1 MAFGTFGVNGIKK
14 SEPVIEE
21 KESTTELLSKKKKE
35 LDDLAYEVL
44 GNVIDQITL
53 SADSNDILQKRAVQ
67 DKVTETINS
76 ILFETKRHLSLGD
89 KQRVTNSVMDEIF
102 GYGPITILL
111 NDPTVTEVMVNGP
124 KSIFVERSG
133 KITKTEYTFRD
144 DRHVMHII
152 DKIIAPLGR
161 RVDESSP
168 LVDARLPDGSR
179 VNIIIPPLSI
189 KGPAITIRKFSVDPF
204 SLEDLIAFGTLN
216 GDMAKLLRASVRGRV
231 NVLVSGGTGS
241 GKTTLLNVL
250 SGFIPNDERIVTVED
265 AAELQLQQEHV
276 VTLEAR
282 PANIEGKG
290 RITIRDLVV
299 NTLRMRP
306 DRIVVGEVRSGEALD
321 MLQAMNTGHDGSLT
335 TIHANTPR
343 DSLARLETMVMMS
356 GMELPSRAIREQ
368 ITSAINLIV
377 QVGRFTDGT
386 RKIMK
391 ITEIV
396 GMESDT
402 ITLQDIYVYR
412 QEGFNERG
420 GVIGKHVP
428 TGIVPNFL
436 EKIKAHGDNIPTSV
450 FKTPDITAETSQRR
464 Y

>member
-14 SEPVIEE
+14 VEPTKDE
-21 KESTTELLSKKKKE
+21 KDSTVELLAKKKKE
-35 LDDLAYEVL
+35 LDDLSFEVL

-53 SADSNDILQKRAVQ
+53 STDTSDMIQKRTVQ
-67 DKVTETINS
+67 DKVNETVNN

-89 KQRVTNSVMDEIF
+89 KQRVCNSVMDEIY
-102 GYGPITILL
+102 GYGPITTLL

-124 KSIFVERSG
+124 KNIFVERGG
-133 KITKTEYTFRD
+133 KITKTEHNFRD

-152 DKIIAPLGR
+152 DKIISPLGR

-189 KGPAITIRKFSVDPF
+189 KGPSITIRKFSVDPYT
-204 SLEDLIAFGTLN
+204 LEDLISFGTLN
-216 GDMAKLLRASVRGRV
+216 ADMAKLLRASVRGRV

-368 ITSAINLIV
+368 VTSAINLIV
-377 QVGRFTDGT
+377 QVARFTDGT
-386 RKIMK
+386 RKITK

-402 ITLQDIYVYR
+402 ITLQDIYVFR
-412 QEGFNERG
+412 QDGFNERG
-420 GVIGKHVP
+420 GVIGKHIP

-436 EKIKAHGDNIPTSV
+436 EKIKAHGDNIPASV
-450 FKTPDITAETSQRR
+450 FKTADLSAESSQRR

>member
-1 MAFGTFGVNGIKK
+1 MAFGTFGIGNIKK
-14 SEPVIEE
+14 
-21 KESTTELLSKKKKE
+21 TELPREDREVADPLSKKKKE
-35 LDDLAYEVL
+35 LDDLAYEAL
-44 GNVIDQITL
+44 SAVIEQITI
-53 SADSNDILQKRAVQ
+53 STDINDAVQRRTVQ
-67 DKVTETINS
+67 DKINDIINTILYDS
-76 ILFETKRHLSLGD
+76 KRHLSLGD
-89 KQRVTNSVMDEIF
+89 KQRVCNAVLDEIF
-102 GYGPITILL
+102 GYGPITVLL

-124 KSIFVERSG
+124 SNIFVERQG
-133 KITKTEYTFRD
+133 KIIKTEHAFRD

-152 DKIIAPLGR
+152 DKIISPLGR

-189 KGPAITIRKFSVDPF
+189 KGPSITIRKFSVDPYT
-204 SLEDLIAFGTLN
+204 LEDLISFGTLN

-241 GKTTLLNVL
+241 GKTTFLNVL
-250 SGFIPNDERIVTVED
+250 SGFIPNDERIVTIED

-276 VTLEAR
+276 VTLESR
-282 PANIEGKG
+282 PSNIEGKG
-290 RITIRDLVV
+290 KITIRDLVV
-299 NTLRMRP
+299 NSLRMRP

-343 DSLARLETMVMMS
+343 DSLSRLETMVMMS
-356 GMELPSRAIREQ
+356 GMELPSKAIREQ
-368 ITSAINLIV
+368 ISSAINLIV
-377 QVGRFTDGT
+377 QVARFTDGS
-386 RKIMK
+386 RKVTK

-396 GMESDT
+396 GMEGDT

-412 QEGFNERG
+412 QDGFNERG
-420 GVIGKHVP
+420 GVIGKHIP
-428 TGIVPNFL
+428 TGIVPNFV
-436 EKIKAHGDNIPTSV
+436 EKIKAHGDNVPASI
-450 FKTPDITAETSQRR
+450 FKLPDVVQENIQRR

>member
-1 MAFGTFGVNGIKK
+1 MAFGTFGANGIKK
-14 SEPVIEE
+14 SEPVVEE
-21 KESTTELLSKKKKE
+21 KESTSELLAKKKKE
-35 LDDLAYEVL
+35 LDDLSYEIL

-53 SADSNDILQKRAVQ
+53 SADSNDIMQKRTVQ
-67 DKVTETINS
+67 EKINETINS

-89 KQRVTNSVMDEIF
+89 KQRVNNSVMDEIF

-133 KITKTEYTFRD
+133 KILKTEYTFRD

-204 SLEDLIAFGTLN
+204 TLEDLIAFGTLN

-402 ITLQDIYVYR
+402 ITLQDIYIFR

-436 EKIKAHGDNIPTSV
+436 EKIKAHGDNIPASV
-450 FKTPDITAETSQRR
+450 FKTPDISSETNQRR